1 MHSILPSIEAPG
13 RSTRVDRV
21 EAPMRLG
28 VKAIID
34 ILFKKIFGS
43 REHPKT
49 TLALLNAILEAIGR
63 PLAKSVAILN
73 PYELA
78 QFEGNKDSVLDIKAE
93 DEGGRTFQVEMQVRA
108 YPGLGRRMLG
118 NWASV
123 YAGQLG
129 KGQRDSEH
137 LPVISIWFVGSPF
150 LPESNWIETWTARG
164 DTTGRVLDGDFLI
177 VTVDLARWR
186 RLREGAEDGIFKSR
200 LERWL
205 YLITESEK
213 RPAS

>member
-1 MHSILPSIEAPG
+1 
-13 RSTRVDRV
+13 
-21 EAPMRLG
+21 MRLG

-43 REHPKT
+43 RDHPKT
-49 TLALLNAILEAIGR
+49 TLALLNSILEAIGR
-63 PLAKSVAILN
+63 PLAKSVTILN

-93 DEGGRTFQVEMQVRA
+93 DDRGRTFQVEMQVRA

-118 NWASV
+118 NWASL
-123 YAGQLG
+123 YSGQLD
-129 KGQRDSEH
+129 KGQRDGEH
-137 LPVISIWFVGSPF
+137 LPVISIWFVDSPF
-150 LPESNWIETWTARG
+150 LPESSWIETWTARG
-164 DTTGRVLDGDFLI
+164 DATGRVLDGDFLI

-186 RLREGAEDGIFKSR
+186 RLREGAEGGILKSR

-205 YLITESEK
+205 YLIT
-213 RPAS
+213 